1 MNIVKQQKIVSATTD
16 IIRRKLS
23 VEQDSVTKQLVFRLA
38 SEELNEFCNV
48 LDVTLSADEH
58 SNLMNLIAKEIESEF
73 VSIKFKELDA
83 AESQITRYEKIT
95 IEDINKAPYYW
106 EKFSSYKKISRSS
119 GFVTALN
126 KDVNRI
132 LRMMPSPTRN
142 DSFKSFGMVI
152 GDVQAG
158 KTGNYSGLI
167 NKAADLGYKF
177 IIVLTGMTESL
188 RQQTQKRLDDDFIG
202 ATSEAGKKLNS
213 RRPVGVGRMLPH
225 EPSKVPMSMTDQ
237 KSDFPKNAPRN
248 YNLESVNS
256 PVVIVTK
263 KETNGLSTII
273 KFLEGQGYGASR
285 RNIIPFPTLIID
297 DESDNASVDTSKD
310 GEDPKAINKKIR
322 ILVALCKKVAYVAYT
337 ATPYANIFI
346 DPEASSSVSVDNQQ
360 NDHKID
366 IVDLYPQD
374 FIVALNAPS
383 NYCGGDFF
391 YSDNPDIENSSAVKR
406 FIFDAEQHF
415 PLNHKKNWS
424 VSALP
429 QSLKEAIHEFYIA
442 VAIKSIRR
450 KKGVIAKFDKHDS
463 MLINVSRFTAYQNE
477 VSKLVSDYTQNK
489 INDGLF
495 LDPNDH
501 NSRNVWSIL
510 KAQYENHYS
519 NIIKD
524 DISWEDIVSELIE
537 LSSEGEHFIKVV
549 TIHGESEDNL
559 EYFDE
564 PNRYIAIG
572 GFKLSRGLTLDGL
585 VVSYFYRRSIMYD
598 TLMQMARWFGYR
610 DGYRDLVRLY
620 TSRECATWYE
630 QISSATAELKKYLVD
645 MERQKK
651 EPRDFGV
658 KVRTTEA
665 ALIVTA
671 QNKMRST
678 EALKLSQDFSNTS
691 YETFYVDPRLES
703 NNSNKKVT
711 QSFVSNFA
719 SQFKALTS
727 NDYGNGY
734 IARNLLSRDV
744 LHFLTEFSFHP
755 ANRWAIDN
763 ALLQFIEDNSENL
776 YEHWDVGLQSIEQG
790 DSTEEY
796 KITDSLII
804 KASNRTTNLTRNSTV
819 KRESIKKENTYKLP
833 LGHNSRLSAG
843 ATGRFGI
850 SKGNFERYMSE
861 NTAKNDGVT
870 KKSITD
876 LDAIKYRSSK
886 KENPLLLI
894 QATSINITLEEQGG
908 KNKPLSE
915 LQKEKA
921 FLDPLVSEN
930 PYYITL
936 YILLPSVP
944 NVTPKTYVANK
955 NYLKEAYGELEQ
967 DD

>member
-1 MNIVKQQKIVSATTD
+1 MIVSATTD
-16 IIRRKLS
+16 IMRRKLS

-38 SEELNEFCNV
+38 SEELKEFCNV
-48 LDVTLSADEH
+48 LDITLSANEH
-58 SNLMNLIAKEIESEF
+58 SNLMNLVVKEIENEF

-95 IEDINKAPYYW
+95 IEDINQAPYYW
-106 EKFSSYKKISRSS
+106 EKFSSYKKVSRSS

-188 RQQTQKRLDDDFIG
+188 RQQTQKRLDEDFIG
-202 ATSEAGKKLNS
+202 ATSEAGKKLN
-213 RRPVGVGRMLPH
+213 RRGSVGVGRKKPH
-225 EPSKVPMSMTDQ
+225 EPSKVPLSMTDQ
-237 KSDFPKNAPRN
+237 KSDFKKNSVN
-248 YNLESVNS
+248 NFNLESVNS

-285 RNIIPFPTLIID
+285 RNIIPIPTLIID

-322 ILVALCKKVAYVAYT
+322 ILVALCKKVSYVAYT

-346 DPEASSSVSVDNQQ
+346 DPDASSSVFVDKDR
-360 NDHKID
+360 NDDRLEIT
-366 IVDLYPQD
+366 DLYPQD

-391 YSDNPDIENSSAVKR
+391 YSDNPDIEHSKSVKR

-424 VSALP
+424 VSSLP
-429 QSLKEAIHEFYIA
+429 QSLKEAIHEFYLA

-477 VSKLVSDYTQNK
+477 VSRLVNDYAQNR
-489 INDGLF
+489 INAGLF
-495 LDPNDH
+495 LDPDDH
-501 NSRNVWSIL
+501 SSGNVWSIL
-510 KAQYENHYS
+510 QAQYKSHYAK
-519 NIIKD
+519 IIED
-524 DISWEDIVSELIE
+524 DISWKDIVSELID

-610 DGYRDLVRLY
+610 DGYRDLTRLY

-630 QISSATAELKKYLVD
+630 QISSATTELKKYLVD

-691 YETFYVDPRLES
+691 YETFYVDPRIES
-703 NNSNKKVT
+703 NNSNRKVT
-711 QSFVSNFA
+711 QSFVSTLEPRLHT
-719 SQFKALTS
+719 LT
-727 NDYGNGY
+727 NNEYGNGY
-734 IARNLLSRDV
+734 IARNISATDV
-744 LHFLTEFSFHP
+744 LRYLNEFSFHP
-755 ANRWAIDN
+755 ANRWAINN
-763 ALLQFIEDNSENL
+763 ALLQFIEDNSDDL
-776 YEHWDVGLQSIEQG
+776 FEHWDVGLQSIEKG
-790 DSTEEY
+790 ESTEEFE
-796 KITDSLII
+796 ITDRLVI
-804 KASNRTTNLTRNSTV
+804 KASKRTTNLTRNTTV
-819 KRESIKKENTYKLP
+819 KRESAKKENTYKLP

-843 ATGRFGI
+843 ATGRFGL
-850 SKGNFERYMSE
+850 SKDSFEKYMTK
-861 NTAKNDGVT
+861 NATDNDGDG

-876 LDAIKYRSSK
+876 LDAIKYRSSQ
-886 KENPLLLI
+886 KENPLLII
-894 QATSINITLEEQGG
+894 QATSINIKLEEQDG
-908 KNKPLSE
+908 KNQLLNE
-915 LQKEKA
+915 LNKEKD

-930 PYYITL
+930 PFYVTL